1 MKSYLKALKPFLR
14 LNDGLK
20 VTRLE
25 WIFGVPQILTRKE
38 YQAEK
43 YKFGLELIQK
53 VNDETY
59 TYVSPIIGSS
69 NEEAL
74 LAQLIK
80 CKGRL
85 EIFAINC
92 LKEMLS
98 LMSKDIEIAR
108 FIYYTAPPSYQYAR
122 YSDWIKPYLEG
133 QKSEQERNS

>member
-1 MKSYLKALKPFLR
+1 M
-14 LNDGLK
+14 
-20 VTRLE
+20 
-25 WIFGVPQILTRKE
+25 
-38 YQAEK
+38 
-43 YKFGLELIQK
+43 
-53 VNDETY
+53 
-59 TYVSPIIGSS
+59 SPIIGSS